1 MNTTARQERNNRI
14 IGIWLMIGV
23 VMILIQV
30 AIGGITR
37 LTESGLSITEWD
49 VVSGTLPPLNQADW
63 ESEFALYKASPQY
76 QKVNK
81 GMSLDQFKFIYFW
94 EWFHR
99 LWARLLGFVFL
110 IPFVYFLV
118 KKMFTRQLMIK
129 AGVAFLLGGLVGIF
143 GWIMVASGL
152 HDRPMVS
159 PYRLAMHLSL
169 AIITL
174 LYLFWVA
181 MQLLVPKDAHRVSST
196 YRPLRQWGYAL
207 ITLVAVQ
214 VIFGAL
220 VSGMRAA
227 PFYPTWPDMNGYFIP
242 LAMQEGSNWSLQSFL
257 HFDQHPFPAAF
268 VQFVHR
274 NLAYIITVLVV
285 IFLVKG
291 FQTVR
296 TEGTRWALRLIPV
309 VLTAQVLLGIFT
321 LLYTKGSTPVGLGV
335 IHQNVAILLLMSLFF
350 FQYKI
355 TGKGSRPLNTS
366 EVEKQQQHTGRYE
379 YAEN

>member
-1 MNTTARQERNNRI
+1 
-14 IGIWLMIGV
+14 
-23 VMILIQV
+23 MILVQV

-63 ESEFALYKASPQY
+63 EAEFDLYKASPQY

-81 GMSLDQFKFIYFW
+81 GMSLEQFKFIYFW

-110 IPFVYFLV
+110 LPFVYFLV

-129 AGVAFLLGGLVGIF
+129 AGIAFLLGGLVGIF

-152 HDRPMVS
+152 NDRPMVS

-181 MQLLVPKDAHRVSST
+181 MQLLAPKDPDRAKYSG
-196 YRPLRQWGYAL
+196 LRKWAYAL
-207 ITLVAVQ
+207 IILVSVQ

-227 PFYPTWPDMNGYFIP
+227 PLYPTWPDMNGYFLP
-242 LAMQEGSNWSLQSFL
+242 PAMQEGTNWSLSSFL

-268 VQFVHR
+268 VQFAHR

-285 IFLVKG
+285 VFLVQG
-291 FQTVR
+291 FKKVQQ
-296 TEGTRWALRLIPV
+296 EGTRWALRLIPI
-309 VLTAQVLLGIFT
+309 VLLAQVLLGIFT
-321 LLYTKGSTPVGLGV
+321 LLYTKGSAPVGLGV
-335 IHQNVAILLLMSLFF
+335 IHQNVALLLLMSLFF
-350 FQYKI
+350 FLYKI
-355 TGKGSRPLNTS
+355 TGKVQNG
-366 EVEKQQQHTGRYE
+366 
-379 YAEN
+379 

>member
-1 MNTTARQERNNRI
+1 METTAQQARNNRI
-14 IGIWLMIGV
+14 IGIWLMLGV
-23 VMILIQV
+23 AMILVQV

-49 VVSGTLPPLNQADW
+49 VVSGTLPPLNNADW
-63 ESEFALYKASPQY
+63 QAEFDLYKVSPQY

-81 GMSLDQFKFIYFW
+81 GMTLDQFKFIYFW

-99 LWARLLGFVFL
+99 LWARMLGFVFL
-110 IPFVYFLV
+110 IPFTYFLV
-118 KKMFTRQLMIK
+118 KKMFTRSLMIK
-129 AGVAFLLGGLVGIF
+129 AGIAFLLGGIVGIF

-152 HDRPMVS
+152 NDRPMVS

-181 MQLLVPKDAHRVSST
+181 LQLLVPKDPNRLQFGG
-196 YRPLRQWGYAL
+196 LRQWGYSL
-207 ITLVAVQ
+207 ITLLAIQ
-214 VIFGAL
+214 LLFGAL

-227 PFYPTWPDMNGYFIP
+227 PFYPTWPDMNGYFLP
-242 LAMQEGSNWSLQSFL
+242 PAMQDADNWSLSSFL

-274 NLAYIITVLVV
+274 NLAYVITALVV
-285 IFLVKG
+285 VFLVKA
-291 FQTVR
+291 FKTVR
-296 TEGTRWALRLIPV
+296 QEGTRWALRIIPI
-309 VLTAQVLLGIFT
+309 VLTLQVLLGIFT

-335 IHQNVAILLLMSLFF
+335 IHQNVAILLLMSFLFF
-350 FQYKI
+350 LYKI
-355 TGKGSRPLNTS
+355 SG
-366 EVEKQQQHTGRYE
+366 KQQST
-379 YAEN
+379 

>member
-1 MNTTARQERNNRI
+1 MEGADAQSRNNRI
-14 IGIWLMIGV
+14 IGIWLLIGV
-23 VMILIQV
+23 AMILVQI

-49 VVSGTLPPLNQADW
+49 VVSGTLPPLNAADW
-63 ESEFALYKASPQY
+63 QAEFELYKASPQY

-81 GMSLDQFKFIYFW
+81 GMTLDQFKFIYFW

-110 IPFVYFLV
+110 IPFVYFLL
-118 KKMFTRQLMIK
+118 KKMLTRELMIK
-129 AGVAFLLGGLVGIF
+129 ASIAFVLGGLVGIF

-152 HDRPMVS
+152 QDRPMVS

-181 MQLLVPKDAHRVSST
+181 MQLLVPKNADSGRF
-196 YRPLRQWGYAL
+196 PGLRQWTISL
-207 ITLVAVQ
+207 IVLVSVQ
-214 VIFGAL
+214 IIAGAL

-242 LAMQEGSNWSLQSFL
+242 LAMQDSSQWQWSAFL

-268 VQFVHR
+268 VQFFHR
-274 NLAYIITVLVV
+274 NLAYIITLLVIV
-285 IFLVKG
+285 FWLKAIRKVKATG
-291 FQTVR
+291 SKI
-296 TEGTRWALRLIPV
+296 ALHLIPAIV
-309 VLTAQVLLGIFT
+309 VVQVLLGIFT
-321 LLYTKGSTPVGLGV
+321 LLNARGGIPVALAS
-335 IHQNVAILLLMSLFF
+335 IHQMVAILLLMALFYF
-350 FQYKI
+350 LYKMVPA
-355 TGKGSRPLNTS
+355 GKTSSPLNA
-366 EVEKQQQHTGRYE
+366 G
-379 YAEN
+379 